1 MVVTA
6 AGIDTWSPSWYA
18 DPEGAAARWLR
29 ERAVLPAKLGFYLPE
44 KILGHRVGWF
54 PAGGLV
60 YAEGHPLMVDGVA
73 ELCPP
78 AELVARALDL
88 QDAILKTGL
97 PLPTRE
103 RPFESLGPTSEGFA
117 GLRRVDATV
126 NLKLDSAQGRALLA
140 GIAACAR
147 DAPGVAEAIWG
158 PSRAVETVYFR
169 GRSGKS
175 VLGRWYDKA
184 VEATLGPR
192 GTLIRGEDQRRW
204 PKGCRRDPEELTV
217 DYVRSQF
224 QRRFYTLYKASKGVT
239 VAGAAVC
246 AVKLAE
252 AAEAGEIGR
261 QQARLLAGDVF
272 YEAHGLSVARPSTLR
287 RSRAARRELGIVL
300 ADGVLDEVE
309 VDVSGILEEALDTD
323 AWCRRG

>member
-6 AGIDTWSPSWYA
+6 AGIDTWSLCWYA
-18 DPEGAAARWLR
+18 DPDGPAARWLQ
-29 ERAVLPAKLGFYLPE
+29 ERACVPGKIGFYLPE
-44 KILGHRVGWF
+44 KVLEYRVGWF
-54 PAGGLV
+54 RGGLV
-60 YAEGHPLMVDGVA
+60 WAEGHPLMVDGVA
-73 ELCPP
+73 ALCPP
-78 AELVARALDL
+78 GELVACALDL
-88 QDAILKTGL
+88 QDAILATGL

-117 GLRRVDATV
+117 GLRRADAAVDIA
-126 NLKLDSAQGRALLA
+126 LDSAQGRALLA

-147 DAPGVAEAIWG
+147 DAPGVAEVIWG
-158 PSRAVETVYFR
+158 PSRAAETVYFR
-169 GRSGKS
+169 GRTGKK

-246 AVKLAE
+246 AAKLAE
-252 AAEAGEIGR
+252 AAAAGEISSHK
-261 QQARLLAGDVF
+261 ARVLAGDVLL
-272 YEAHGLSVARPSTLR
+272 EAHGLSVGPASTLR
-287 RSRAARRELGIVL
+287 RSRAARRELGLVL
-300 ADGVLDEVE
+300 ADGVLEEIE

-323 AWCRRG
+323 AWGRRG